1 MQFYSTWK
9 CNQHI
14 LTGSIQHNPP
24 HVAVVDC
31 GPLDAPSNGRIDIT
45 STTFQS
51 MAFYSCDPGFNLV
64 GESKRTCL
72 ASGNWS
78 SSPPVCNGKSIVTYT
93 VKTGQV
99 IQLMPL
105 LRSLR
110 GNEASVTQ
118 QLVSNRILHFHCIA
132 IDCGRLRN
140 PPFGRVDLAGT
151 VINARATYA
160 CIPGYVLIGN
170 KFRICLING
179 RWSGETPVCRLGESL
194 SLIPLSVASYHSK
207 S

>member
-1 MQFYSTWK
+1 MKLLHYSLTSSYCLTRAVLTENK
-9 CNQHI
+9 RKVVDLIDAIQQHI

-78 SSPPVCNGKSIVTYT
+78 SSPPVCNGKSIVTC
-93 VKTGQV
+93 VH
-99 IQLMPL
+99 
-105 LRSLR
+105 
-110 GNEASVTQ
+110 TQ
-118 QLVSNRILHFHCIA
+118 
-132 IDCGRLRN
+132 
-140 PPFGRVDLAGT
+140 
-151 VINARATYA
+151 
-160 CIPGYVLIGN
+160 
-170 KFRICLING
+170 
-179 RWSGETPVCRLGESL
+179 
-194 SLIPLSVASYHSK
+194 
-207 S
+207 

>member
-1 MQFYSTWK
+1 M
-9 CNQHI
+9 C
-14 LTGSIQHNPP
+14 
-24 HVAVVDC
+24 
-31 GPLDAPSNGRIDIT
+31 
-45 STTFQS
+45 
-51 MAFYSCDPGFNLV
+51 
-64 GESKRTCL
+64 
-72 ASGNWS
+72 
-78 SSPPVCNGKSIVTYT
+78 TYT
-93 VKTGQV
+93 VKTGKV

-170 KFRICLING
+170 KFQICLING

-194 SLIPLSVASYHSK
+194 SLIPLPIASYHSK
-207 S
+207 FWGSCQWCWTIGQLSEKVHGNIPSWKLVIKIFGNDCQC